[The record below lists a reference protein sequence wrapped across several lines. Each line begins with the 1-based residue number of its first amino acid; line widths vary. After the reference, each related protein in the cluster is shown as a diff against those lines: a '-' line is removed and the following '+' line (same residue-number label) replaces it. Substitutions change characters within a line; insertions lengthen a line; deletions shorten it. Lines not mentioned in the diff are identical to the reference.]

1 MVNLWV
7 VKSKT
12 KTMKHGIILGIISLK
27 MMNNVYVYARLVIKK
42 NLGYKDE
49 G

>member
-1 MVNLWV
+1 
-7 VKSKT
+7 
-12 KTMKHGIILGIISLK
+12 MKHGVILGIKSLII
-27 MMNNVYVYARLVIKK
+27 MNNVYVYARLVIKK